1 MENNQSLELVKTQ
14 ILMKANAAAYLK
26 VLQDASKIKITT
38 ENVALGQPEYQ
49 TLKETV
55 KRLNSLENPF
65 KNDWSNWNKG
75 FKVIADPLETELSR
89 IDKEMNE
96 AAAKKRREKADADAK
111 AAKNLEIQTTIKN
124 KTLEFSNQI
133 AAAKDDNELVLIEKR
148 IASEKNRPYYN
159 DFKNEAVNSF
169 EGLLPAL
176 KLQKENVRLL
186 NSIEKQKE
194 TASIDDLQ
202 GLFERQE
209 IVENEI
215 QVSKSQVQ
223 EQAINSAL
231 KSDVTPTETVIDL
244 PKSNRD
250 TWSYI
255 ITDFEKFKKAFGHLV
270 KCEPDHEKI
279 KLVLKEMK
287 EAKTIKEEEIN
298 GLKIFIKSSF

>member
-14 ILMKANAAAYLK
+14 ILMKANAADYLK
-26 VLQDASKIKITT
+26 VLQDAVKIKITT
-38 ENVALGQPEYQ
+38 ENVALEQPEYQ

-55 KRLNSLENPF
+55 KRLNALENPL

-75 FKVIADPLETELSR
+75 FRVIADPLEEELIR
-89 IDKEMNE
+89 LDKEMNE
-96 AAAKKRREKADADAK
+96 AAAKKRKEKTDADAK
-111 AAKNLEIQTTIKN
+111 AAKNLEIQTAIKN

-159 DFKNEAVNSF
+159 DFKTEAVNSF
-169 EGLLPAL
+169 EGLLPYL
-176 KLQKENVRLL
+176 KLQKEKVRLL

-209 IVENEI
+209 IVENDI
-215 QVSKSQVQ
+215 QISKSQVQ

-231 KSDVTPTETVIDL
+231 KSDVTPTETIIDL
-244 PKSNRD
+244 PKASRS
-250 TWSYI
+250 TWAYE

-298 GLKIFIKSSF
+298 GLKIFIKQSF